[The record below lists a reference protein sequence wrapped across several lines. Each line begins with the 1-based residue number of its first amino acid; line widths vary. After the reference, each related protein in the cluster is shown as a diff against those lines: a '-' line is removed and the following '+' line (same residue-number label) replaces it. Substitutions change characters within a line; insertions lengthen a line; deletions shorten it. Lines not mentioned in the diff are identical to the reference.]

1 MNAWSKLYQDN
12 FERIYRHVRALTGD
26 PHVSEELVQ
35 ETFVQALLRISSFDG
50 RSTFSTWLHGVAINV
65 VRNHWRSQKSTAK
78 AHARLEVV
86 RSMDAPGDE
95 PGVAVHRQQRV
106 RALYAALETLPDPLR
121 VAFVL
126 RDLEGLSPE
135 EAAARLGDLA
145 RQRRRP
151 GDPRPPADP
160 QAADHLG
167 RPRRRRG
174 GRPMNPRDLS
184 PEPDAAN
191 RPSSTTPATSSPTR
205 SAASCETSAPTSPP
219 SSRPPTPA
227 TRSASPGPRSTRPSP
242 SRPWSCSPARARSA
256 CPPAAT
262 PSSPPC

>member
-1 MNAWSKLYQDN
+1 MVQPGSHLRSVPADGSHPGPARAPAVHAGAVAEQTLELVQRAQAGEMNAWSKLYQDN

-35 ETFVQALLRISSFDG
+35 ETFVQALLRISSFDR

-95 PGVAVHRQQRV
+95 PGVTVHRQQRV

-126 RDLEGLSPE
+126 RDLEGLSPD
-135 EAAARLGDLA
+135 EAAARLEITPGNLAVRATRA
-145 RQRRRP
+145 RQRIRKQLVAWGVLASDAE
-151 GDPRPPADP
+151 GDA
-160 QAADHLG
+160 
-167 RPRRRRG
+167 
-174 GRPMNPRDLS
+174 
-184 PEPDAAN
+184 
-191 RPSSTTPATSSPTR
+191 
-205 SAASCETSAPTSPP
+205 
-219 SSRPPTPA
+219 
-227 TRSASPGPRSTRPSP
+227 
-242 SRPWSCSPARARSA
+242 
-256 CPPAAT
+256 
-262 PSSPPC
+262 